1 MALSSYLSESTTS
14 LNFEA
19 ETSTEVI
26 SQLGK
31 LLMDA
36 GLVKDS
42 FIEAA
47 ITREITFPTGL
58 RLEGNLHVAIPHTDI
73 IHVNKSGVAMAT
85 LTKPVVFQNM
95 EDISE
100 SVSVNIVFL
109 LALDQPHAQIEMLQE
124 IAQILQDQVTLQ
136 RLIEAKDYQ
145 DIKKAFVEI
154 KK

>member
-14 LNFEA
+14 LNLEA

-31 LLMDA
+31 LLMGA

-47 ITREITFPTGL
+47 ITREITYPTGL

-95 EDISE
+95 EDASE
-100 SVSVNIVFL
+100 SVSVNLVFL

-124 IAQILQDQVTLQ
+124 IAEILQDQVTLQ

-145 DIKKAFVEI
+145 DVKKAFVEI